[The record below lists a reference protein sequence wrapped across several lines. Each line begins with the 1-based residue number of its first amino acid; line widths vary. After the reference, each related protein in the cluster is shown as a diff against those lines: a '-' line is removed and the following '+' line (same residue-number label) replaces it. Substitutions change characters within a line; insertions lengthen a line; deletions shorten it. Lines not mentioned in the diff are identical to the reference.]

1 MNFEE
6 RGTYYYSWIII
17 MLAKESEKIQWMVAA
32 KRRYMVMVFQVES
45 QRYVDRCILVSIRT
59 LS

>member
-17 MLAKESEKIQWMVAA
+17 VLAKESEKIQWMVVA
-32 KRRYMVMVFQVES
+32 KHQYMVMVFQVES
-45 QRYVDRCILVSIRT
+45 QRYINRCILVSI
-59 LS
+59 